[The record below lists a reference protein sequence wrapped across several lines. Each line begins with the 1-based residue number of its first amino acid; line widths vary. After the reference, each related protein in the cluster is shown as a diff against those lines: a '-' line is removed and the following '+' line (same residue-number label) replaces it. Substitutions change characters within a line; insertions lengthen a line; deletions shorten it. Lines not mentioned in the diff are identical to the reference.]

1 MRRRWT
7 KTSDKAGVQ
16 SFECAPY
23 KTAVIANGPDM
34 YKPWQLLQRFLRL
47 RPVERSL

>member
-16 SFECAPY
+16 SFECGRDHP
-23 KTAVIANGPDM
+23 K
-34 YKPWQLLQRFLRL
+34 LRRAL
-47 RPVERSL
+47 RVLK